1 MEPETQTEK
10 NVQQA
15 VPFFAVTDM
24 ERSLR
29 FYLDGLGFAMTNKW
43 TPDGKIRWC
52 WIQLGDPA
60 LMLQEF
66 YREGPNSWTPE
77 GKMGVGVSICF
88 ICRDALALYREFRTR
103 GIDAQRPFVGNR
115 MWVTQIADPDGYK
128 LFFESPTDAPEESTY
143 AEETSG
149 QSD

>member
-29 FYLDGLGFAMTNKW
+29 FYLDGLGFAMTHKW
-43 TPDGKIRWC
+43 VPDGKIRWC
-52 WIQLGDPA
+52 WIQLGDAA

-66 YREGPNSWTPE
+66 YREGPDSWRPE
-77 GKMGVGVSICF
+77 GKVGVGVSICF
-88 ICRDALALYREFRTR
+88 ICRDALALYREF
-103 GIDAQRPFVGNR
+103 
-115 MWVTQIADPDGYK
+115 
-128 LFFESPTDAPEESTY
+128 
-143 AEETSG
+143 
-149 QSD
+149 